1 MSYRQKPS
9 HFFYVIHMFYSLSAH
24 CEICGLAK
32 CCVLSHLVLIP
43 PEISVIVCDLTII
56 LYPLNLLANGS
67 VRQPQMD
74 FNLITHL
81 FAVVGRTPDWTRWIE
96 LL

>member
-1 MSYRQKPS
+1 MRFVVWPS
-9 HFFYVIHMFYSLSAH
+9 CRVLNH
-24 CEICGLAK
+24 LA
-32 CCVLSHLVLIP
+32 LIP
-43 PEISVIVCDLTII
+43 PEIHIIVYALTTI

-74 FNLITHL
+74 FNLNKNHSEVISP
-81 FAVVGRTPDWTRWIE
+81 TPDCTRRIE